1 MVGIVASWRCKC
13 GIRVS
18 VLAEADPS
26 QPPATQIAI
35 CPNCG
40 ESQPIQGD
48 KIVSVTEDK
57 ADIGSLEGQTLQG
70 DATNLHALVVADEAL
85 GPAVSCGEKERLLV
99 AWNKAFDIYLRATVE
114 LAEAAGR
121 IAHAE
126 FEFLANRVRN
136 ARQAFLETA
145 EHWNEHTA
153 AHGC

>member
-13 GIRVS
+13 GVRVK

-26 QPPATQIAI
+26 QPPARQIAV

-48 KIVSVTEDK
+48 KIVSVTQET
-57 ADIGSLEGQTLQG
+57 ADIS
-70 DATNLHALVVADEAL
+70 
-85 GPAVSCGEKERLLV
+85 PAAASCEEKQRLLV
-99 AWNKAFDIYLRATVE
+99 ARNKAFDLFRWASAE
-114 LAEAAGR
+114 LAQSAGR

-126 FEFLANRVRN
+126 FEFLSNRASN

-145 EHWNEHTA
+145 EQLTEHTA
-153 AHGC
+153 KHGC